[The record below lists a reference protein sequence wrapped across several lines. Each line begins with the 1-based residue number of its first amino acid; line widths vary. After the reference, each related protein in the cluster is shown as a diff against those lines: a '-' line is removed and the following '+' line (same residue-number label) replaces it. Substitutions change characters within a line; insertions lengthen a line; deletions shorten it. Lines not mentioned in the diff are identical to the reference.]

1 MSPSKIP
8 LFKMKDLMLLLS
20 LLKMSF
26 AVPAFPQQPGAPN
39 MAPPGMA
46 SLSLETMRQLGSLQG
61 LNALS
66 QYSRLGLGKSLNSLW
81 LQGLLPPPSSFPW
94 LRPREHET
102 QQYEYSVPVHPPPLP
117 SQPPQQ
123 PPQPGLKPFQQ
134 PTATPAVQDAPPKGG
149 PQPPMHPRQLPLKDG
164 ELPEAQQQVAPTD
177 MPLNPELPVL
187 DFADPQISSVF
198 QIARFVPRVLVPQNK
213 PPTLYPGMLYMSYGT
228 NQLSA
233 PAARLGFMSSEE
245 MPGGRAS
252 PVTYGALLP
261 GFAGVRHTVRRMPQ
275 DPTMAG
281 DFTLEFDSPAATK
294 GPEKGE
300 GGTQGSPLHETKAE
314 DAENAALLSQ
324 IAPGARTGL
333 LGFPNDNVPSM
344 ARGPSGQRKRPL
356 EVTPVTADPLMTP
369 ELAEIY
375 ETYGADVTTPLG
387 EATMETTMTPD
398 TPQTL
403 VPGNKARH
411 PQMMHD
417 PWRFQEP

>member
-8 LFKMKDLMLLLS
+8 LFKMKDLMLFLS
-20 LLKMSF
+20 LLKISF

-66 QYSRLGLGKSLNSLW
+66 QYSRFGFGKSLNSLW

-117 SQPPQQ
+117 SQPSQQ
-123 PPQPGLKPFQQ
+123 PPQPGMKHFQQ
-134 PTATPAVQDAPPKGG
+134 PTATPAIQDTPQKAG
-149 PQPPMHPRQLPLKDG
+149 PQPPMHPRQLPLKDA
-164 ELPEAQQQVAPTD
+164 ELPEAHEQVAPTE

-187 DFADPQISSVF
+187 DFADPQIPSVF
-198 QIARFVPRVLVPQNK
+198 QIARFVSRVPVPQNK
-213 PPTLYPGMLYMSYGT
+213 PAMLYPGMVYMSYGT
-228 NQLSA
+228 NQL
-233 PAARLGFMSSEE
+233 
-245 MPGGRAS
+245 GGRVA
-252 PVTYGALLP
+252 PVTYGGLLP
-261 GFAGVRHTVRRMPQ
+261 GLTGVRHTIRRVPQ

-281 DFTLEFDSPAATK
+281 DFTLEFDTPAATK

-300 GGTQGSPLHETKAE
+300 GGAQGSPLHETKGE
-314 DAENAALLSQ
+314 DPENAALLSQ
-324 IAPGARTGL
+324 IAPGAHTGL
-333 LGFPNDNVPSM
+333 FGFPNDNVPSM
-344 ARGPSGQRKRPL
+344 ARGPSGHRNRPL
-356 EVTPVTADPLMTP
+356 EVTPVTADPLITP

-375 ETYGADVTTPLG
+375 ETYGGDVTTPLG

-398 TPQTL
+398 TPQTPM
-403 VPGNKARH
+403 PGNKVRQ
-411 PQMMHD
+411 PQMVHE
-417 PWRFQEP
+417 PWHFQEP

>member
-102 QQYEYSVPVHPPPLP
+102 Q
-117 SQPPQQ
+117 QPPQQ